1 MFYKSLGFDSQIDL
15 ISFPASPCEPGAASA
30 MPVVH
35 KPLYNASYVL
45 HFWRDR
51 MDEPPYQGTAFG
63 TRSFV
68 NGFWHLA
75 GVTRY
80 FLNSHSA
87 GRFKSGQCT
96 ENPPSEELHSMRSAC
111 QLPRYLIRK
120 TTVLTQCAAR

>member
-96 ENPPSEELHSMRSAC
+96 ETRRARSCTRCDRHANC
-111 QLPRYLIRK
+111 FG
-120 TTVLTQCAAR
+120 TSFARPLS